1 MSINLEQ
8 ACDLFFSIYI
18 YITLRKHVTLSKH
31 VIYVFQYILMYKHGR
46 KEYYLS
52 HFIHMFET

>member
-8 ACDLFFSIYI
+8 ACDLIFSI
-18 YITLRKHVTLSKH
+18 YITLRKHVTMSKL